1 MTDRF
6 EAYCARRE
14 QAALAATIPGYATRD
29 DAQPVDMV
37 RIENAWS
44 DSLFDG
50 PFYRGLTPSVAGI
63 PITSLVFVQ
72 SRDGNTVAPDPS
84 SLGGGETDLH
94 LIYEG
99 LSRVDADAVMAGAA
113 TARAKE
119 IVFSVWHPELVAL
132 RRARNRTRH
141 PVQVVVTQSGD
152 LRVEDGLMFNEPSL
166 RVVVVTRTGTVDT
179 LRDRIVSKPWI
190 EVVDAG
196 EPVSFERALRYLRDR
211 GIEVMSCVGGRKT
224 ATALLRERLVSD
236 IYLTTSPRAGG
247 VPGTPYFD
255 GPALPLDRVVLKE
268 GRGTER
274 GVTFEHLRLRA

>member
-1 MTDRF
+1 
-6 EAYCARRE
+6 
-14 QAALAATIPGYATRD
+14 
-29 DAQPVDMV
+29 
-37 RIENAWS
+37 
-44 DSLFDG
+44 
-50 PFYRGLTPSVAGI
+50 
-63 PITSLVFVQ
+63 
-72 SRDGNTVAPDPS
+72 
-84 SLGGGETDLH
+84 
-94 LIYEG
+94 
-99 LSRVDADAVMAGAA
+99 
-113 TARAKE
+113 
-119 IVFSVWHPELVAL
+119 
-132 RRARNRTRH
+132 
-141 PVQVVVTQSGD
+141 VQVVVTQSGY

-166 RVVVVTRTGTVDT
+166 RVVVVTRTSTVDT